1 MFHGKSMWP
10 LLDEGDEVVV
20 EPVDWEAIR
29 PGDVITCRLDDRFP
43 TYRVVRRR
51 RGKLTLRGDNWP
63 SARFTVWPDD
73 VLGRAVLRRRGDQT
87 LSVRDA
93 EWRLRAL
100 LAVSRYWREAVVG
113 RLRTEMRALGRR
125 VRRGRT

>member
-10 LLDEGDEVVV
+10 FLDEGDDVVV
-20 EPVDWEAIR
+20 EPVAWEAIR
-29 PGDVITCRLDDRFP
+29 SGDVITCRLDDRFP

-63 SARFTVWPDD
+63 AARFTAWPDD
-73 VLGRAVLRRRGDQT
+73 VLGRAVARRRGDQT
-87 LSVRDA
+87 LSVGDA

-100 LAVSRYWREAVVG
+100 IAVSRYWWEAVVG
-113 RLRTEMRALGRR
+113 RLRTEMHALGRR